1 VLVATC
7 AFQGQALLGYGTSPV
22 LVGFALAVC
31 STILGHSIFSWCLK
45 FFSPSFVSASK
56 LCEPVAAAVLAA
68 VIFSQ
73 IPTLMQIL
81 GGGLILGGVLWYS
94 RIEGREERK

>member
-1 VLVATC
+1 MATC
-7 AFQGQALLGYGTSPV
+7 ALQGQGLLAYGTSPV
-22 LVGFALAVC
+22 LVGFGLAVC

-45 FFSPSFVSASK
+45 YFTPSFVSASK
-56 LCEPVAAAVLAA
+56 LCESVAAAAMAA
-68 VIFSQ
+68 VIFGQ